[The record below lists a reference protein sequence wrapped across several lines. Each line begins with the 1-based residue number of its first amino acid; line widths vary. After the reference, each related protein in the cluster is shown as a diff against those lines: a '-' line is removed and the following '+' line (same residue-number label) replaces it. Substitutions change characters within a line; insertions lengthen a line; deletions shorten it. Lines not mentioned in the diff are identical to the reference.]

1 MSSMKEKAERTFP
14 KTFLWGAG
22 SGSYQVEGGG
32 KSQWTKWES
41 ENAKSLANQSSY
53 HYSDLPSWGS
63 VQRLAKLPANYI
75 SGSAAKHLDL
85 YEQDFD
91 LLSKLNM
98 NAYKFSI
105 EWARIEPTQGAWD
118 AAALD
123 HYKKYIKALKSRGIE
138 PVVTLFHYTLPDW
151 FAEMGG
157 FEKRSNVDLFI
168 RFIDRVM
175 EEFGAHL
182 KYVITIQ
189 TPNVYAHNS
198 YLEGIWPPGVK
209 SRVTANKVL
218 SNLVRAHNKAY
229 GVIKHH
235 QARAKVGVAYSS
247 SFVYPGDDA
256 LLSRA
261 TARYLQ
267 FAADDI
273 FLRRVVK
280 KSDFIG
286 IAEAVSDRVYG
297 YRVHNPEGVTSDT
310 GEGFQPENIE
320 HVINRLYDKY
330 KKPILITDSGIADG
344 GDDLRKEWIQKT
356 VIAIQNSM
364 KEGSKVVGYIHKSL
378 TDGFEWTNGRWPRY
392 GLVEINYRTYE
403 RTLRD
408 SAVWY
413 GRAIKKLR
421 RL

>member
-22 SGSYQVEGGG
+22 AGSYQVEGGG
-32 KSQWTKWES
+32 KSQWTKWEA

-53 HYSDLPSWGS
+53 HYSDLSSWSS
-63 VQRLAKLPANYI
+63 VQRLAKLPANYV
-75 SGSAAKHLDL
+75 SGSAVKHLEL

-105 EWARIEPTQGAWD
+105 EWARIEPSQGAWD

-123 HYKKYIKALKSRGIE
+123 HYKNYIKALRSRGIE

-168 RFIDRVM
+168 RFVDQVM
-175 EEFGAHL
+175 DEFGAHL

-209 SRVTANKVL
+209 SRVAASKVL
-218 SNLVRAHNKAY
+218 SNLARAHNKAY
-229 GVIKHH
+229 GIIKQH

-247 SFVYPGDDA
+247 SFV
-256 LLSRA
+256 LS
-261 TARYLQ
+261 
-267 FAADDI
+267 
-273 FLRRVVK
+273 
-280 KSDFIG
+280 
-286 IAEAVSDRVYG
+286 
-297 YRVHNPEGVTSDT
+297 
-310 GEGFQPENIE
+310 
-320 HVINRLYDKY
+320 
-330 KKPILITDSGIADG
+330 LIHI
-344 GDDLRKEWIQKT
+344 
-356 VIAIQNSM
+356 
-364 KEGSKVVGYIHKSL
+364 
-378 TDGFEWTNGRWPRY
+378 
-392 GLVEINYRTYE
+392 
-403 RTLRD
+403 
-408 SAVWY
+408 
-413 GRAIKKLR
+413 
-421 RL
+421 